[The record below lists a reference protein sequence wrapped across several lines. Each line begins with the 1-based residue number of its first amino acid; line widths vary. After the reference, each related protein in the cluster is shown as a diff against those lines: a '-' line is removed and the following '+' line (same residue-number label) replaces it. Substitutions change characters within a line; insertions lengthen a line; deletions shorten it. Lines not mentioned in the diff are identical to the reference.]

1 MKLQNLYSGGL
12 KFLLHNATCFFF
24 KAEEAER
31 EERKKLESKREEERR
46 KEEERIR
53 LEEERQVGL
62 VVVTDG
68 NSNQVGL

>member
-12 KFLLHNATCFFF
+12 KLLLHNATCFFF

-68 NSNQVGL
+68 NSNQIGL